1 MNSSRPV
8 IRLETPADYR
18 AVENLT
24 REAFW
29 NQNVPG
35 CDEHYLV
42 HTMRD
47 HADFISELAFVLE
60 RDGVIIGNIMYTKA
74 RLIDREGNVKPCLT
88 FGPISVAPEHQQ
100 RGYGKMLIDHSFKAA
115 AEMGYEAVVI
125 FGNPDNY
132 VARGFKSSRKY
143 NVCLEGDRFPAAL
156 LVKEL
161 KDGVLDG
168 RRWYFHESSFGDA
181 CADEEAMAAFDAAF
195 PPKDK
200 RWQPSQEE
208 FYIHSH
214 SSIDR

>member
-1 MNSSRPV
+1 M
-8 IRLETPADYR
+8 
-18 AVENLT
+18 
-24 REAFW
+24 
-29 NQNVPG
+29 
-35 CDEHYLV
+35 
-42 HTMRD
+42 
-47 HADFISELAFVLE
+47 
-60 RDGVIIGNIMYTKA
+60 IIGNIMYTKA

-88 FGPISVAPEHQQ
+88 FGPISVAPEHQR
-100 RGYGKMLIDHSFKAA
+100 RGYGKMLIDQSFKAA

-181 CADEEAMAAFDAAF
+181 CADEEAVAAFDAAF
-195 PPKDK
+195 PPKEK

>member
-29 NQNVPG
+29 NKNVPG

-47 HADFISELAFVLE
+47 HADFIPELAFVLE

-88 FGPISVAPEHQQ
+88 FGPISVAPEHQR

-181 CADEEAMAAFDAAF
+181 CADEEAVAAFDAAF
-195 PPKDK
+195 PPKEK
-200 RWQPSQEE
+200 RW
-208 FYIHSH
+208 
-214 SSIDR
+214 

>member
-1 MNSSRPV
+1 MNNNRPI
-8 IRLETPADYR
+8 IRLETPNDYR

-42 HTMRD
+42 HTMRA
-47 HADFISELAFVLE
+47 HNDFISELAFVLE
-60 RDGVIIGNIMYTKA
+60 MNGEIIGNIMYTKGK
-74 RLIDREGNVKPCLT
+74 LIDKNGKMKPCLT
-88 FGPISVAPEHQQ
+88 FGPISVAPKHQ
-100 RGYGKMLIDHSFKAA
+100 RKGFGKMLIEHSFSA
-115 AEMGYEAVVI
+115 AEKMGYDVVVI

-161 KDGVLDG
+161 RGGVLDG
-168 RRWYFHESSFGDA
+168 RRWYFLESSFGEA
-181 CADEEAMAAFDAAF
+181 CADEGAVTAFDATF
-195 PPKDK
+195 PPKEK
-200 RWQPSQEE
+200 CWQPSQEE

>member
-47 HADFISELAFVLE
+47 HADFIPELAFVLE

-88 FGPISVAPEHQQ
+88 FGPISVAPEHQR
-100 RGYGKMLIDHSFKAA
+100 RGYGKMLSDHSFKAA

-143 NVCLEGDRFPAAL
+143 NVCLEGDCFPAAL

-181 CADEEAMAAFDAAF
+181 CADEEAVAAFDAAF
-195 PPKDK
+195 PPKEK